1 MARKF
6 TKISKEA
13 FKSMQINAGVVLNKF
28 DPTGTTEIQDADII
42 CATSGGVTAEC
53 KPNFTDLGADVDNAQ
68 KNTAELMQI
77 EDYDC
82 TLSFTALN
90 VTTDVIKLALGAADV
105 SEKKVSPRMT
115 LDPTASTGDFKDIWW
130 VGDYSD
136 ANTGDS
142 AGFIAIHMMKA
153 LSTGGFQIQST
164 DRAKGTFAFEYTA
177 HFSMTAQDTVPFELY
192 ILVDT
197 ASGMSEGESVAVADN
212 A

>member
-53 KPNFTDLGADVDNAQ
+53 KPNITDLGDDVDNCQ

-105 SEKKVSPRMT
+105 AEKKVTPRMT
-115 LDPTASTGDFKDIWW
+115 LDPTESTGDFKDIWW
-130 VGDYSD
+130 VGD
-136 ANTGDS
+136 TIEG
-142 AGFIAIHMMKA
+142 GFVAVKLMNA
-153 LSTGGFQIQST
+153 LSTGGLT
-164 DRAKGTFAFEYTA
+164 LKTNDKGKGNISVTLTGCPRLG
-177 HFSMTAQDTVPFELY
+177 SDTVPMEWY
-192 ILVDT
+192 YSPK
-197 ASGMSEGESVAVADN
+197 AAA
-212 A
+212 

>member
-6 TKISKEA
+6 TKISAEA

-53 KPNFTDLGADVDNAQ
+53 KPNITDLGDDVDNCQ

-82 TLSFTALN
+82 TLAFTALN

-105 SEKKVSPRMT
+105 SEKKVTPRMT

-130 VGDYSD
+130 VGDTID
-136 ANTGDS
+136 G
-142 AGFIAIHMMKA
+142 GFVAVKLMNA
-153 LSTGGFQIQST
+153 LSTGGLSLKTT
-164 DRAKGTFAFEYTA
+164 DKGKGNIAVTLTGCPRLG
-177 HFSMTAQDTVPFELY
+177 SDTVPMEWY
-192 ILVDT
+192 YSPK
-197 ASGMSEGESVAVADN
+197 AAA
-212 A
+212 

>member
-53 KPNFTDLGADVDNAQ
+53 KPNIIDFGDDVDNCQ

-130 VGDYSD
+130 VGD
-136 ANTGDS
+136 TIEG
-142 AGFIAIHMMKA
+142 GFVAVKLMNA
-153 LSTGGFQIQST
+153 LSTGGLTLKTT
-164 DRAKGTFAFEYTA
+164 DKGKGNISVTLTGCPRLG
-177 HFSMTAQDTVPFELY
+177 SDTVPMEWY
-192 ILVDT
+192 YSPK
-197 ASGMSEGESVAVADN
+197 AAA
-212 A
+212 

>member
-6 TKISKEA
+6 SKISQEA

-28 DPTGTTEIQDADII
+28 DPSGTTEIQDADII

-53 KPNFTDLGADVDNAQ
+53 KPNITDLGDDVDNCQ

-82 TLSFTALN
+82 TLAFTALN

-105 SEKKVSPRMT
+105 SDKKVTPRMT

-130 VGDYSD
+130 VGDTID
-136 ANTGDS
+136 G
-142 AGFIAIHMMKA
+142 GFVAVKLMNA
-153 LSTGGFQIQST
+153 LSTGGLSLKTT
-164 DRAKGTFAFEYTA
+164 DKGKGNISVTLTGCPRLG
-177 HFSMTAQDTVPFELY
+177 SDTVPMEWY
-192 ILVDT
+192 YSPK
-197 ASGMSEGESVAVADN
+197 AAA
-212 A
+212 

>member
-6 TKISKEA
+6 TKISAEA

-53 KPNFTDLGADVDNAQ
+53 KPNITDLGDDVDNCQ

-82 TLSFTALN
+82 TLAFTALN

-105 SEKKVSPRMT
+105 SEKKVTPRMT

-130 VGDYSD
+130 VGDTID
-136 ANTGDS
+136 G
-142 AGFIAIHMMKA
+142 GFAAVRLMNA
-153 LSTGGFQIQST
+153 LSTGGLTLKTT
-164 DRAKGTFAFEYTA
+164 DKGKGNIAVTLTGCPRLG
-177 HFSMTAQDTVPFELY
+177 SDTVPMEWY
-192 ILVDT
+192 YSPK
-197 ASGMSEGESVAVADN
+197 AAA
-212 A
+212 

>member
-28 DPTGTTEIQDADII
+28 DPSGTTEIQDADII

-53 KPNFTDLGADVDNAQ
+53 KPNITDLGDDVDNCQ

-82 TLSFTALN
+82 TLAFTALN

-105 SEKKVSPRMT
+105 AEKKVTPRMT
-115 LDPTASTGDFKDIWW
+115 LDPTESTGDFKDIWW
-130 VGDYSD
+130 VGDTIDGGYV
-136 ANTGDS
+136 AVRLMN
-142 AGFIAIHMMKA
+142 A
-153 LSTGGFQIQST
+153 LSTGGLTLKTT
-164 DRAKGTFAFEYTA
+164 DKGKGNISVTLTGCPRLG
-177 HFSMTAQDTVPFELY
+177 SDTVPMEWY
-192 ILVDT
+192 YSPK
-197 ASGMSEGESVAVADN
+197 AAA
-212 A
+212 

>member
-6 TKISKEA
+6 TKISAEA

-53 KPNFTDLGADVDNAQ
+53 KPNITDLGDDVDNCQ

-130 VGDYSD
+130 VGDTID
-136 ANTGDS
+136 G
-142 AGFIAIHMMKA
+142 GFVAVRLMNA
-153 LSTGGFQIQST
+153 LSTGGLTLKTT
-164 DRAKGTFAFEYTA
+164 DKGKGNIAVTLTGCPRLG
-177 HFSMTAQDTVPFELY
+177 SDTVPMEWY
-192 ILVDT
+192 YSPK
-197 ASGMSEGESVAVADN
+197 AAA
-212 A
+212 

>member
-6 TKISKEA
+6 TKISAEA

-53 KPNFTDLGADVDNAQ
+53 KPNITDLGDDVDNCQ

-82 TLSFTALN
+82 TLAFTALN

-105 SEKKVSPRMT
+105 SEKKVTPRMT

-130 VGDYSD
+130 VGDTID
-136 ANTGDS
+136 G
-142 AGFIAIHMMKA
+142 GFVAVRLMNA
-153 LSTGGFQIQST
+153 LSTGGLSLKTT
-164 DRAKGTFAFEYTA
+164 DKGKGNLSVTLTGCPRLG
-177 HFSMTAQDTVPFELY
+177 SDTVPMEWY
-192 ILVDT
+192 YSPK
-197 ASGMSEGESVAVADN
+197 AAA
-212 A
+212 